1 MDKFKV
7 GEYVEHRTFGMG
19 EIVDIEESKQMYCV
33 QFVDTGY
40 HRVKFTTELKPREN
54 LDYKYIEIEGRNYI
68 YVKFIGE
75 EFSDSEYIP
84 FSIEKYNELS
94 IKDKELIIGSERYF
108 LKSRR
113 FKTGLPYDYIIS
125 ERFGLIH
132 HHKMT
137 VNVRLMFLSENFC
150 NDEFIRHIRTKD
162 SLDNK
167 KGIYTDEYSFVD
179 AVTELYGEGV
189 NFYNDECSVLLK
201 PEDNQ

>member
-7 GEYVEHRTFGMG
+7 GEYVEHRKFGIG
-19 EIVDIEESKQMYCV
+19 EIVDVDKNKQMYCI
-33 QFVDTGY
+33 QFADTGR

-68 YVKFIGE
+68 HVKFLGE
-75 EFSDSEYIP
+75 EFSKSEFIP

-94 IKDKELIIGSERYF
+94 IKDKELIIGFERYF

-113 FKTGLPYDYIIS
+113 FKTSLPYDHIIS
-125 ERFGLIH
+125 ERFGLMH

-137 VNVRLMFLSENFC
+137 VNVRLIFLSESFC
-150 NDEFIRHIRTKD
+150 NDELIHHIRTKD

-167 KGIYTDEYSFVD
+167 KGVYTDEYSFVD
-179 AVTELYGEGV
+179 AVTELYGDGV
-189 NFYNDECSVLLK
+189 NFYNDECSFLLEYK
-201 PEDNQ
+201 KD

>member
-1 MDKFKV
+1 MNEFNIGDC
-7 GEYVEHRTFGMG
+7 VEHRKFGMG
-19 EIVDIEESKQMYCV
+19 KIVDVDKSKQMYCI
-33 QFVDTGY
+33 QFVNTGY

-68 YVKFIGE
+68 YVKFFGE
-75 EFSDSEYIP
+75 EFSKSEYIP

-113 FKTGLPYDYIIS
+113 FKASLPYDHIIS

-132 HHKMT
+132 RHKMK
-137 VNVRLMFLSENFC
+137 VNVRLIFLSESFC
-150 NDEFIRHIRTKD
+150 NDEFIHYIRTKD

-167 KGIYTDEYSFVD
+167 KGVYTDEYSFVD

-189 NFYNDECSVLLK
+189 NFYNDECSILLEYK
-201 PEDNQ
+201 KN